1 MGISHIFVVVDS
13 YNRWSFMDF
22 STVDVFFVPPNK
34 LQCIFLQ
41 IFRSVSFFGRST
53 RLALWMAL
61 KTLVPPYVVKDP
73 RCAGVCSLS
82 CDLPCLWQ
90 NFLVFNKHLSGV
102 HAESKKR
109 FILRLQV
116 WENTCRW
123 DHNHWDGSGLW
134 DNVELRKS
142 TSRWT
147 WFLHASFTWIPNDIN
162 HFYGTKSK
170 VDSLFSTPPKTKMS
184 SENQWLVQTYFLLN

>member
-1 MGISHIFVVVDS
+1 MNFVSLVCLNLNSFFDFSYIFVVVDS

-22 STVDVFFVPPNK
+22 SIVDVFFVPPSK

-41 IFRSVSFFGRST
+41 IFRFPFLPGVRGLPSGWRWRLSCHHTWPRT
-53 RLALWMAL
+53 RGAF
-61 KTLVPPYVVKDP
+61 
-73 RCAGVCSLS
+73 GVCRLS

-102 HAESKKR
+102 HAESQKR

-123 DHNHWDGSGLW
+123 DHNHWHGS
-134 DNVELRKS
+134 
-142 TSRWT
+142 
-147 WFLHASFTWIPNDIN
+147 H
-162 HFYGTKSK
+162 
-170 VDSLFSTPPKTKMS
+170 SLFSTPPKTKMS
-184 SENQWLVQTYFLLN
+184 SENQWLVHMYFLLN